1 MKRTIQLLLGFLFLV
16 NPFIADAQS
25 YIWARSTESLLNYHQ
40 AKSIAVDDSGNVYA
54 AGNYFEFISFKDTSL
69 QTKTWNPFL
78 TKYNSRGEILWVK
91 SVKSVEDQPQ
101 AYVKDIYCDS
111 KGFVYLTGYYYGK
124 VHLGNFALTGG
135 YNLGSCFIAKCDS
148 KGNFLWVSDVEG
160 GVELEPYQVRQVVGC
175 GISGDNKG
183 NVFVTGYFA
192 GRVSFDNYSITS
204 SGSRDIFVAKYN
216 ENGIVQWVSKAG
228 GLFEDTGN
236 DITVDSL
243 GNSYVIGSCGYS
255 SRGRVNTEALFDTIS
270 ISVSYLGDCFIAKYN
285 PLGKV
290 VWVKYTTSGD
300 VHGNEIAFDGHK
312 NLYVCGTFYY
322 TVRFDNIPLSKPKD
336 NSFICRYDTDGQIDW
351 AKQTN
356 VKHIASDHTS
366 HVYLFSSENMV
377 EKWDSTGKP
386 VWESQKVG
394 QEEVYPASICVN
406 NKGTLYLLADYNGK
420 LDLGKNHLLSKYYK
434 SGMFISAVSDSTFVN
449 GNSNLIKGSIFHDRN
464 KDCNRDAD
472 EEYMKD
478 VWVEALPGPYYA
490 KTDENGHYS
499 LKLDTG
505 TYSIR
510 EVEPFSIYSKNV
522 QSCPLTDYRLVLNKT
537 AIDTSGFDFANNHQ
551 SCSLLKVDLKDN
563 EYDYLRS
570 SSFVCYS
577 NLTVLKYCNYGALPE
592 KDIHIILKYPKNV
605 QIVQSSIPWV
615 SKSDS
620 TVNFFIPELQP
631 FTCGEIRINEDI
643 PCDELSHYDLYPS
656 LPYRASILKTGNC
669 GVDTLFNNATMYKS
683 ISLVIG
689 IPEND
694 KVTSSKLLVY
704 PNPFNDRLSFRFN
717 SISEETNLKL
727 LIIDGSG
734 KKISEEEFSVNSDTT
749 SFDYENASLNQGIY
763 HYIIE
768 KDGEIIGSGN
778 VVKF

>member
-1 MKRTIQLLLGFLFLV
+1 MKQTIQLLLGFLFLV

-69 QTKTWNPFL
+69 QSKTWNPFL

-101 AYVKDIYCDS
+101 AYVDDIYCDS
-111 KGFVYLTGYYYGK
+111 KGFVYLTGYYEGN
-124 VHLGNFALTGG
+124 VHLGNFALTGD
-135 YNLGSCFIAKCDS
+135 YLHESCFIAKCDN
-148 KGNFLWVSDVEG
+148 KGNFLWVRNAVETDRETYKHG
-160 GVELEPYQVRQVVGC
+160 LVRGY

-183 NVFVTGYFA
+183 NIFVTGGFT
-192 GRVSFDNYSITS
+192 GTVSFDNYSVTS
-204 SGSRDIFVAKYN
+204 SGARDIFVAKYN

-243 GNSYVIGSCGYS
+243 GNSYVIGSCGYT

-270 ISVSYLGDCFIAKYN
+270 IPVSYNGDCFIAKYN
-285 PLGKV
+285 PQGKV
-290 VWVKYTTSGD
+290 VWVKYSTSSGK
-300 VHGNEIAFDGHK
+300 VHGNEITFDGHN
-312 NLYVCGTFYY
+312 NLYVCGDFYY
-322 TVRFDNIPLSKPKD
+322 SVRFDNILLSSSSMD
-336 NSFICRYDTDGQIDW
+336 NFFICRYDTDGQIDW
-351 AKQTN
+351 AKQTD

-394 QEEVYPASICVN
+394 QEVVYPASICVN
-406 NKGTLYLLADYNGK
+406 NKGTLYLLGDYNGK
-420 LDLGKNHLLSKYYK
+420 LDLGTNHLLSKYYK
-434 SGMFISAVSDSTFVN
+434 SGMFISAVGDSTFVN

-472 EEYMKD
+472 EEYMND

-505 TYSIR
+505 TYTIR
-510 EVEPFSIYSKNV
+510 EVEPFSIYSENV

-551 SCSLLKVDLKDN
+551 SCSLLKVDLTDDN
-563 EYDYLRS
+563 RYQRA
-570 SSFVCYS
+570 SSFLCYS
-577 NLTVLKYCNYGALPE
+577 NLTLLKYCNYGDLPQ
-592 KDIHIILKYPKNV
+592 KDIHIILKYPKNA

-631 FTCGEIRINEDI
+631 FSCGEIIINEDI
-643 PCDELSHYDLYPS
+643 SCDDISDPNQTILYH
-656 LPYRASILKTGNC
+656 ASIQKAENC
-669 GVDTLFNNATMYKS
+669 GVDTLFNNATMYKR
-683 ISLVIG
+683 IPVING

-704 PNPFNDRLSFRFN
+704 PNPFSDRLSFRFN
-717 SISEETNLKL
+717 SIYEEANLKL

-763 HYIIE
+763 HYIVE
-768 KDGEIIGSGN
+768 KDSEIIGSGN